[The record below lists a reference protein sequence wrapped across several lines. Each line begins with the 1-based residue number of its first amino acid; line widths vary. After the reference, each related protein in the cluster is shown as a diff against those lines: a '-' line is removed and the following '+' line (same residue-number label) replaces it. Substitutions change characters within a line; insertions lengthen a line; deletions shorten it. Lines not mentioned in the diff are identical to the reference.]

1 MAIEAP
7 WQPLTPTVV
16 ASLPEATAAFE
27 IGSLVRTVL
36 YIGGDAGE
44 GLRNAVRR
52 ALTDPKLRLRAHCIR
67 WETTTDP
74 RARATELVAAH
85 RAAHAGAAPAEQ
97 PRPVPSVRVFLP
109 AVPEPAAPQSAPAT
123 PKRAPAAVRFLRIRT
138 VA

>member
-36 YIGGDAGE
+36 YIGGEPGE
-44 GLRNAVRR
+44 GLRSAVRR

-67 WETTTDP
+67 WETTPDP
-74 RARATELVAAH
+74 RAVAAELVAAH
-85 RAAHAGAAPAEQ
+85 RAAHGGAAPAEQ
-97 PRPVPSVRVFLP
+97 PRQPPSVRVFLP
-109 AVPEPAAPQSAPAT
+109 APPEPQAT
-123 PKRAPAAVRFLRIRT
+123 PTIPAAAKRPAAAVRFLRIRT